1 MGLLILMSANLPAWN
16 AFAKHMTV
24 AHIEG
29 GLTEELVRRSDYNS
43 RDLRCQKQT
52 NGGIES
58 QRRRK
63 PSTNESQTT

>member
-1 MGLLILMSANLPAWN
+1 MGFLRLMSVNLPAWN

-24 AHIEG
+24 AHIQG
-29 GLTEELVRRSDYNS
+29 GLTEELVRRSVSDS